1 MSRNILLVE
10 PNYQNKYPPI
20 GLMKLATYH
29 KMMGDKVR
37 FFKGD
42 LSDLICSD
50 ITETLVRKCMGID
63 NAISW
68 RSYYSEIEEFIK
80 IGTENKKMKEI
91 IKKSRYHITIN
102 QWFEYYRNIIK
113 TKDNKKYQK
122 YDRICI
128 TTLFT
133 FYWKETIQTIRKA
146 KALVKNKGEVY
157 VGGILA
163 TVLHNE
169 LKKET
174 EIKIHKGLLDEVGA
188 YDNSD
193 VIIDT
198 LPLDYS
204 ILFEIDY
211 KYPADNAFYAYSTR
225 GCPNHCSFCA
235 VPTLEPDFKNY
246 ISIVDTVNS
255 VKEKYGDKPNLLLMD
270 NNVLASKRFKKIIM
284 DIKKCG
290 FEKDSRFTESNYL
303 KIYVDC
309 LSKNMNNNAF
319 KNAVFE
325 LYQKLL
331 GHLKGNEKQEVYN
344 ILYDENL
351 LDFHL
356 VTKKSIIKVYPLL
369 RKYYEKHQNKT
380 SRQRTVD
387 FNQGLDALLLTEE
400 RVKLLSE
407 IAIKPL
413 RIAFDS
419 IHEKKIYIKAVSL
432 CAKYGI
438 TSLSNYLLYNEK
450 DKPEE
455 LYRRLKINIMLCEKL
470 SISIYSFPMKYH
482 PISGDYSK
490 NINFLGQH
498 WNRKYIRAIQTI
510 LNATKGKIGRGKS
523 FFYEAFGKT
532 VEDYKLLLLMPETY
546 LLYRFF
552 FKEMKY
558 IEEWKSDYMKLS
570 VIEKHELFKYIKDNI
585 FNTEIYQTLENE
597 KIKRVYGHYLISR
610 DDVLD
615 PSTKIGKLKIK
626 YDLKRSKSLKGV
638 RS

>member
-29 KMMGDKVR
+29 KMIGDRVR

-50 ITETLVRKCMGID
+50 ITEVLIKKCIGID
-63 NAISW
+63 NKISW
-68 RSYYSEIEEFIK
+68 KFYYSEIEQFIK
-80 IGTENKKMKEI
+80 LGTENKKMKEI
-91 IKKSRYHITIN
+91 IKRSRYQVTIN
-102 QWFEYYRNIIK
+102 QWFEHYRNIVK
-113 TKDNKKYQK
+113 TKDYKKYPK

-146 KALVKNKGEVY
+146 KTLVKNKGEIH

-163 TVLHNE
+163 TVLYNE
-169 LKKET
+169 LEKEP
-174 EIKIHKGLLDEVGA
+174 EIKIHRGLLDEVGT
-188 YDNSD
+188 YDNNKI
-193 VIIDT
+193 IIDT

-204 ILFEIDY
+204 ILFEIEY
-211 KYPADNAFYAYSTR
+211 KYPADNAFYAYTTR
-225 GCPNHCSFCA
+225 GCPNHCPFCA
-235 VPTLEPDFKNY
+235 VPTLEPEFKDY
-246 ISIVDTVNS
+246 ISIVDTINS
-255 VKEKYGDKPNLLLMD
+255 VKKLYGDKPNLLLMD
-270 NNVLASKRFKKIIM
+270 NNVLASIHFNKIIA

-290 FEKDSRFTESNYL
+290 FKKDSRFTEPNYL
-303 KIYVDC
+303 QIYVGN
-309 LSKNMNNNAF
+309 LKKNINVSAF
-319 KNAVFE
+319 SNAVFE
-325 LYQKLL
+325 LYKELL
-331 GHLKGNEKQEVYN
+331 RHLKGNEKQEVYN

-351 LDFHL
+351 LDVHL
-356 VTKKSIIKVYPLL
+356 VTKKAIIKVYPLL
-369 RKYYEKHQNKT
+369 KKYYEKHMNKT

-387 FNQGLDALLLTEE
+387 FNQGLDALLLTEAKA
-400 RVKLLSE
+400 KLLSE

-490 NINFLGQH
+490 NRNFLGKH

-552 FKEMKY
+552 FKKLKY
-558 IEEWKSDYMKLS
+558 IEEWKKDYRELS
-570 VIEKHELFKYIKDNI
+570 VIERHKLIKYIKDNI
-585 FNTEIYQTLENE
+585 FNIEFYQTIENK
-597 KIKRVYGHYLISR
+597 KIRKVYEHYLISR

-615 PSTKIGKLKIK
+615 SSTEIGKLKIK
-626 YDLKRSKSLKGV
+626 YDLKHSKSLKGV
-638 RS
+638 KS

>member
-284 DIKKCG
+284 DIKECG

-419 IHEKKIYIKAVSL
+419 IHEKKYI
-432 CAKYGI
+432 
-438 TSLSNYLLYNEK
+438 
-450 DKPEE
+450 
-455 LYRRLKINIMLCEKL
+455 
-470 SISIYSFPMKYH
+470 
-482 PISGDYSK
+482 
-490 NINFLGQH
+490 
-498 WNRKYIRAIQTI
+498 
-510 LNATKGKIGRGKS
+510 
-523 FFYEAFGKT
+523 
-532 VEDYKLLLLMPETY
+532 
-546 LLYRFF
+546 
-552 FKEMKY
+552 
-558 IEEWKSDYMKLS
+558 
-570 VIEKHELFKYIKDNI
+570 
-585 FNTEIYQTLENE
+585 
-597 KIKRVYGHYLISR
+597 
-610 DDVLD
+610 
-615 PSTKIGKLKIK
+615 
-626 YDLKRSKSLKGV
+626 
-638 RS
+638 